1 MIAKER
7 GNVTPLSRRGGRQ
20 GERFRFDTAGFP
32 QSHNEVPS
40 FVHDGI
46 LDLFIIVSTL
56 GEDDHVTRIMGTN
69 IIFEV

>member
-7 GNVTPLSRRGGRQ
+7 GNVTPLSRLGGRQ
-20 GERFRFDTAGFP
+20 VERVRFDTAGFT

-46 LDLFIIVSTL
+46 LDLFILVAAIGSY
-56 GEDDHVTRIMGTN
+56 DHVTRIIGTN
-69 IIFEV
+69 HT